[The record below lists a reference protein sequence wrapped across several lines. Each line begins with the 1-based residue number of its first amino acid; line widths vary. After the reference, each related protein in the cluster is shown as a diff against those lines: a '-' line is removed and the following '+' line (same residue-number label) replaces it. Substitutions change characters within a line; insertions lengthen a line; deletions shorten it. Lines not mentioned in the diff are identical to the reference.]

1 MSLLTA
7 DELLWLSRLNLG
19 KIVSVQPLVCA
30 LTNHVFLL
38 TDDKAQQIVF
48 KRLNLNARDRQARA
62 RELAVQKLA
71 SERGLSPEVLGE
83 CEHYRAQ
90 SYIKGKVL
98 DSSAVDHHFIELLAA
113 QLQIIHQLPAKH
125 AQPQRLA
132 GELLLLKKQL
142 NKQRN
147 KAVAEKRFQHFLQ
160 LATEL
165 DKSSPKDTLC
175 HGDLS
180 FNNLVQAESGQI
192 KILDWEYAVLACPAY
207 DLASCCAINGFT
219 SAQQIQ
225 LINHYYRLHTE
236 PLPLSLAQLQK
247 ECALYRSVFACL
259 NQLWQLCFQSESE

>member
-7 DELLWLSRLNLG
+7 DELLWLSRLKLG

-38 TDDKAQQIVF
+38 TDENAVQIVF
-48 KRLNLNARDRQARA
+48 KRLNINARDRQDRA

-83 CEHYRAQ
+83 SQHYRAQ

-98 DSSAVDHHFIELLAA
+98 NGRAVDPYSLALLAA

-142 NKQRN
+142 NK
-147 KAVAEKRFQHFLQ
+147 AIDEKQFQHFLQ
-160 LATEL
+160 RATEL
-165 DKSSPKDTLC
+165 DKGSPRDTLC

-180 FNNLVQAESGQI
+180 FNNLVKAESGQI

-225 LINHYYRLHTE
+225 LINHYYQLHRK
-236 PLPLSLAQLQK
+236 PLSSSLAQLQQ
-247 ECALYRSVFACL
+247 ECALYRSVFTYL
-259 NQLWQLCFQSESE
+259 NQLWRLIFLA